1 MTVNKKSLNKIDWEK
16 VNAIPQESYDYDEA
30 PELTEEMMKIAF
42 LRKPINKKPIT
53 LRLDDDLI
61 EFFKKT
67 SGKYQT
73 KINDVLRAYKI
84 AYEKIHP

>member
-42 LRKPINKKPIT
+42 LRKPIN
-53 LRLDDDLI
+53 
-61 EFFKKT
+61 
-67 SGKYQT
+67 
-73 KINDVLRAYKI
+73 N
-84 AYEKIHP
+84 